1 MLTNAAVNYMS
12 EPIIGREKEIA
23 ILESKLLFSPFAEFI
38 AVYGRRRVGKTY
50 LIKQFFSKHA
60 DVLFEQTGLNNGT
73 MQEQLAIFTQSLS
86 NTFYKGAKMALPEVW
101 LDALQQLTLA
111 IDNTH
116 ENEHIVLFFDELPWL
131 ATRKSRFLETLEY
144 FWNIHWTNRKK
155 LILVVCGSAASWMLE
170 NIIYTKGGLHNRI
183 TARIPLQPFNL
194 RETKEYLRY
203 LGINLN
209 HQQILQIYMAI
220 GGIPHYLKEV
230 SKGLSAAQNINMIC
244 FQKGGLLF
252 DEFDMLFHSLYEEP
266 ETYLNIIR
274 AIAKKPKGIS
284 RKELIKA
291 TKITEGGRLTAK
303 LRSLE
308 EAGFI
313 GGFLPLNKGKRGV
326 YYRVMDEYVLFYLTW
341 IEPFKEV
348 TKRAIISDAHY
359 WELAIKKPAWQT
371 WTGQTF
377 EAVCFKHANVI
388 RKKLDIEHIAVI
400 CGDWQYQPEKYSK
413 ESGAQIDLVFDRE
426 DGCVML
432 CEIKYSDKPYT
443 LTKEFVE
450 QLKRKEAIYREKT
463 KSKKQ
468 IFWVLIAANGV
479 SENQYLKDT
488 IHHVITLEDLF

>member
-1 MLTNAAVNYMS
+1 MPTNAAVNYMN
-12 EPIIGREKEIA
+12 ELIIGREKETA
-23 ILESKLLFSPFAEFI
+23 ILESKLLSKSAEFI

-86 NTFYKGAKMALPEVW
+86 NTFYKGARMALPKNW
-101 LDALQQLTLA
+101 MDALQQLTLA

-116 ENEHIVLFFDELPWL
+116 ENEQVVLFFDELPWL
-131 ATRKSRFLETLEY
+131 ATKKSGFLKALEY
-144 FWNIHWTNRKK
+144 FWNTRWTYRKK
-155 LILVVCGSAASWMLE
+155 LILIVCGSAASWMLE
-170 NIIYTKGGLHNRI
+170 NLIYSKGGLHNRI
-183 TARIPLQPFNL
+183 TTKIPLQPFNL

-203 LGINLN
+203 LEVNLN
-209 HQQILQIYMAI
+209 RQQILQVYMAM

-230 SKGLSAAQNINMIC
+230 SKGLSAAQNINVIC
-244 FQKGGLLF
+244 FQEDGLLF

-284 RKELIKA
+284 RKELIKV
-291 TKITEGGRLTAK
+291 TKVAEGGRLTTR

-313 GGFLPLNKGKRGV
+313 GGFLPLSKAKRGV
-326 YYRVMDEYVLFYLTW
+326 YYRIIDEYVLFYLTW

-388 RKKLDIEHIAVI
+388 RRKLNVEHIAVI
-400 CGDWQYQPEKYSK
+400 CGDWQYHPEKNSK

-426 DGCVML
+426 DGCTML
-432 CEIKYSDKPYT
+432 CEIKYSDKPYAV
-443 LTKEFVE
+443 TKEFVE
-450 QLKRKEAIYREKT
+450 QLKRKETVYREKA

-468 IFWVLIAANGV
+468 IFWVLIAANGAF
-479 SENQYLKDT
+479 ENQYLKDT
-488 IHHVITLEDLF
+488 IYHVITLEDLF

>member
-1 MLTNAAVNYMS
+1 MLAYVATNCMN

-23 ILESKLLFSPFAEFI
+23 ILESRLRSQFAEFI

-50 LIKQFFSKHA
+50 LIKQFFSKR
-60 DVLFEQTGLNNGT
+60 DVILFEQTGLNKGNLKA
-73 MQEQLAIFTQSLS
+73 QLEIFAESLS
-86 NTFYKGAKMALPEVW
+86 RAFYNGVRMTTPKNWM
-101 LDALQQLTLA
+101 DALHQLNLS
-111 IDNTH
+111 IDMYRDKQVV
-116 ENEHIVLFFDELPWL
+116 IFFDELPWL
-131 ATRKSRFLETLEY
+131 AARKSGFLVALEH
-144 FWNIHWTNRKK
+144 FWNVYWTYRKK
-155 LILVVCGSAASWMLE
+155 LKLVVCGSAASWMLE
-170 NIIYTKGGLHNRI
+170 NLIYNKGGLHNRI
-183 TARIPLQPFNL
+183 TARIRLQPFNL
-194 RETKEYLRY
+194 CETKKYLRY
-203 LGINLN
+203 LGVNLN
-209 HQQILQIYMAI
+209 NQQILQIYMAM
-220 GGIPHYLKEV
+220 GGIPHYLKEI
-230 SKGLSAAQNINMIC
+230 SKGLSAAQNINEIC
-244 FQKGGLLF
+244 FQKDGLLF

-266 ETYLNIIR
+266 ETYVNIIR
-274 AIAKKPKGIS
+274 TIAKKPKGIS

-291 TKITEGGRLTAK
+291 TKITEGGRLTAQ

-313 GGFLPLNKGKRGV
+313 GGLLPLNKGKRGV

-443 LTKEFVE
+443 VTKEFVE
-450 QLKRKEAIYREKT
+450 QLKRKEAVYREKT

>member
-1 MLTNAAVNYMS
+1 MLAYVATNCMN

-23 ILESKLLFSPFAEFI
+23 ILESRLRSQFAEFI

-50 LIKQFFSKHA
+50 LIKQFFSKR
-60 DVLFEQTGLNNGT
+60 DVILFEQTGLNKGNLKA
-73 MQEQLAIFTQSLS
+73 QLEIFAESLS
-86 NTFYKGAKMALPEVW
+86 RAFYNGVRMTTPKNWM
-101 LDALQQLTLA
+101 DALHQLTLS
-111 IDNTH
+111 IDMYRDKQVV
-116 ENEHIVLFFDELPWL
+116 IFFDELPWL
-131 ATRKSRFLETLEY
+131 AARKSGFLVALEH
-144 FWNIHWTNRKK
+144 FWNVYWTYRKK
-155 LILVVCGSAASWMLE
+155 LKLVVCGSAASWMLE
-170 NIIYTKGGLHNRI
+170 NLIYNKGGLHNRI
-183 TARIPLQPFNL
+183 TARIRLQPFNL
-194 RETKEYLRY
+194 CETKKYLRY
-203 LGINLN
+203 LGVNLN
-209 HQQILQIYMAI
+209 NQQILQIYMAM
-220 GGIPHYLKEV
+220 GGIPHYLKEI
-230 SKGLSAAQNINMIC
+230 SKGLSAAQNINEIC
-244 FQKGGLLF
+244 FQKDGLLF

-266 ETYLNIIR
+266 ETYVNIIR
-274 AIAKKPKGIS
+274 TIAKKPKGIS

-291 TKITEGGRLTAK
+291 IKITEGGYLTTK
-303 LRSLE
+303 LKSLE

-313 GGFLPLNKGKRGV
+313 GGLLPLNKGKRGV

-443 LTKEFVE
+443 VTKEFVE
-450 QLKRKEAIYREKT
+450 QLKRKEAVYREKT